1 MTNRFGGM
9 PLPSKMYAFQREISG
24 HERFMPWRQ
33 AQYGTIVADPP
44 TEARAFSRAS
54 AAADIRDQGSFWQRQ
69 GKTNI

>member
-1 MTNRFGGM
+1 
-9 PLPSKMYAFQREISG
+9 
-24 HERFMPWRQ
+24 MPWRQ